1 MMSNEY
7 FNKSEYTMPQLLGR
21 HMPLEENAATALK
34 LAHTMGC
41 NAAQIF
47 ISSPR
52 IWTPPNS
59 PQRISELQSAVAN
72 SGLRQIIV
80 HAAYLINLA
89 SAKDDTREKSRQLL
103 KWTMETSAAI
113 GVSDVVF
120 HTGSHGGSGI
130 EIGKERIIEGVSFAL
145 EHLSKPIRI
154 LFENDAGAG
163 FGIGAD
169 FAAMKEMTDILSQR
183 FPGRIGVCLDTAHLW
198 GAGSDIGTAAAAKQT
213 ADFLDTMMGLERVF
227 VLHFNDSRV
236 PCGSHRDV
244 HAKLGEGTIGLEGL
258 RAFVQDSRLSKAVIL
273 LETPISQNNGANDW
287 ADETKRI
294 AFARALAFT
303 QDPISPEQT

>member
-1 MMSNEY
+1 
-7 FNKSEYTMPQLLGR
+7 MPQLLGR
-21 HMPLEENAATALK
+21 HMPLEENAGVALK
-34 LAHTMGC
+34 LAGDIGC
-41 NAAQIF
+41 DAAQIF

-52 IWTPPNS
+52 IWAPPNS
-59 PQRISELQSAVAN
+59 PQRISELQSAIAN

-89 SAKDDTREKSRQLL
+89 SAKDDIREKSQRLL

-120 HTGSHGGSGI
+120 HTGSHGGNGA

-145 EHLSKPIRI
+145 EHLNKPIRI
-154 LFENDAGAG
+154 LLENDVGAG

-169 FAAMKEMTDILSQR
+169 FAALKEMTDVLGQR
-183 FPGRIGVCLDTAHLW
+183 FPERIGVCLDTAHLW
-198 GAGSDIGTAAAAKQT
+198 GAGNDIGTADSAKQT
-213 ADFLDTMMGLERVF
+213 ADLLDTVMGLERVF

-236 PCGSHRDV
+236 PCGSHRDM

-258 RAFVQDSRLSKAVIL
+258 RAFAQDSRLSKAVLL
-273 LETPISQNNGANDW
+273 LETPITQNDGANDW

-303 QDPISPEQT
+303 QDPIAAELQ